1 MLRIGLTG
9 GIGSGKTTVA
19 RVFETLGI
27 PVYDADH
34 AAKNLMNHDPALKA
48 SIIELF
54 GEESYQHHKLNR
66 SYIAGIVF
74 NDPEKLAKLNAL
86 IHPVTIADAEK
97 WLSAQQQA
105 PYAIKEAALLF
116 ESGADKHLDY
126 IIGVTAPEETRI
138 KRVAARDHLDPED
151 VRKRI
156 QNQMNEDEKMK
167 RCHFVLHNDEKD
179 LLLPQ
184 VLELHKVLMSKT
196 GN

>member
-9 GIGSGKTTVA
+9 GIGSGKSTVA

-34 AAKNLMNHDPALKA
+34 AAKNLMNNDPELKA
-48 SIIELF
+48 AIIELF
-54 GEESYQHHKLNR
+54 GEESYHHNKLNR
-66 SYIAGIVF
+66 AFIAGIVF
-74 NDPEKLAKLNAL
+74 NNPEKLARLNAL
-86 IHPVTIADAEK
+86 THPRTIADAEN
-97 WLSAQQQA
+97 WLAAQHA

-138 KRVAARDHLDPED
+138 KRVAERDHLDPED

-156 QNQMNEDEKMK
+156 RNQMNEEEKMK
-167 RCHFVLHNDEKD
+167 RCDFVLQNDEKD
-179 LLLPQ
+179 MLLPK
-184 VLELHKVLMSKT
+184 VLELHKFFMSKPRD
-196 GN
+196 